1 VVLAIGRTDFKVAS
15 AEAERKGRKSPERR
29 SKIKVG
35 SEGDIK
41 GLLSTA
47 RTAASRMNG
56 SNSTGLNLTHA
67 RDFSLYDN
75 KPGDLVGEP
84 NTERRVCL
92 PVKH

>member
-1 VVLAIGRTDFKVAS
+1 VQKQKEKV
-15 AEAERKGRKSPERR
+15 ERVQKRR
-29 SKIKVG
+29 SRIKVG